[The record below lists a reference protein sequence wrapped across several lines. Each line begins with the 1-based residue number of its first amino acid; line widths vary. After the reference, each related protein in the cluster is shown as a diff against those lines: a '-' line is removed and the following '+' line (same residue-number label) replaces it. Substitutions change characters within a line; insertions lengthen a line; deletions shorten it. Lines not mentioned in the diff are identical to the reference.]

1 MSKIEEISMKVV
13 DLHCDVLMQMFQDHT
28 ISFIDSDL
36 LAVNYKHLRQT
47 NSKLQYFALYV
58 PEQIHPMLQYEAVL
72 QMIQIF
78 YKKILTLPKMKHIQT
93 KEDYIG
99 LQDDEIGAVLALEG
113 CEAIQDDIVRLV
125 TLKELGVCSVGL
137 TWNFANIFADG
148 ALEKRNAG
156 LSLKGMQLVQWLK
169 KHAMALDVSHLSEA
183 SFWDSMSI
191 GGKIFASHSNCRT
204 ICDHPRNLRDE
215 QIIEL
220 VKNQGLIGLT
230 FVPKFVTTEHNATI
244 AHLLNH
250 IEYIC
255 ELGGFEHIGFG
266 SDFDGTQEYVQGLNS
281 YTGYHTLREELLK
294 HYTYA
299 QVEGFFYKNY
309 EKFLFGD

>member
-1 MSKIEEISMKVV
+1 MKVI
-13 DLHCDVLMQMFQDHT
+13 DLHCDVLMKMFLDHT
-28 ISFIDSDL
+28 ISFKDSDL

-58 PEQIHPMLQYEAVL
+58 PEQVHPMLRYEAVL
-72 QMIQIF
+72 KMIRIF
-78 YKKILTLPKMKHIQT
+78 YKRILTLPKIKHIQT
-93 KEDYIG
+93 KADYLG

-113 CEAIQDDIVRLV
+113 CDAIQDDFVRLA

-148 ALEKRNAG
+148 AMEKRNAG
-156 LSLKGMQLVQWLK
+156 LSLKGIQLVEWLK
-169 KHAMALDVSHLSEA
+169 KHAIALDVSHLSEA
-183 SFWDSMSI
+183 SFWDSISI
-191 GGKIFASHSNCRT
+191 GGKIFASHSNCRA
-204 ICDHPRNLRDE
+204 ICDHPRNLHDE

-220 VKNQGLIGLT
+220 VNKRGLIGLT
-230 FVPKFVTTEHNATI
+230 FVQNFVTTKRKATI

-266 SDFDGTQEYVQGLNS
+266 SDFDGTQQYVQGLHS
-281 YTGYHTLREELLK
+281 YAGYYTLQEELLK
-294 HYTYA
+294 YYTYA
-299 QVEGFFYKNY
+299 QVEGFLYKNY
-309 EKFLFGD
+309 EKFLFNG